1 MKFFATLILV
11 FFAAMQVL
19 WGQSGGRES
28 LEQNYNAQRAE
39 TLMASHY
46 NAATVQTLKK
56 QEGVWAKL
64 CQLESYNGKH
74 WFNYYMIVRQYQLQ
88 SNKGIISNE
97 GEKSLTE
104 IAAKMDSS
112 IKQKSFETYMV
123 YYFEAP
129 TYEKATQYLTDA
141 EKISPQHPIILPEL
155 VKYNHHTGN
164 YAQRNLLL
172 QKLPQIAPKTGL
184 YALSKAMADNLPDSS
199 CVITN
204 GEYDTY
210 ALWLAAI
217 NAGKHITVYS
227 LKFEGIEKGHA
238 NNTTPNASALQKV
251 LTSIPKNKNVYIS
264 LTVNPDYYSSILPQL
279 YNMGV
284 CYQYSTSAVD
294 NITFL
299 NNTLVEKQPVS
310 PYPTTGTEVLKNLM
324 PGYIVLYRHYK
335 TTDTTKAAQTKQAAK
350 DFAQHLGF
358 WNDYQS
364 YFN

>member
-11 FFAAMQVL
+11 FFAAMQAL

-28 LEQNYNAQRAE
+28 LEQTYNAQRAE
-39 TLMASHY
+39 TLMATHY
-46 NAATVQTLKK
+46 NAATLQTLQK
-56 QEGVWAKL
+56 QVDVWAKL
-64 CQLESYNGKH
+64 CLLENRNAEN
-74 WFNYYMIVRQYQLQ
+74 WLNYYMIVRQYQLQ

-97 GEKSLTE
+97 GEKSLTT
-104 IAAKMDSS
+104 IATKMDSA

-123 YYFEAP
+123 HYFEAP
-129 TYEKATQYLTDA
+129 NYEKATQYLTDA

-155 VKYNHHTGN
+155 VKYHHHTGN

-210 ALWLAAI
+210 ALWLAAL

-227 LKFEGIEKGHA
+227 LKFEGTEKGHS

-251 LTSIPKNKNVYIS
+251 LTTIPKNKNVYIS
-264 LTVNPDYYSSILPQL
+264 LTVNPDYYSTILPQL

-284 CYQYSTSAVD
+284 CYQYSASAVD
-294 NITFL
+294 NITFTH
-299 NNTLVEKQPVS
+299 NALVEKQPVS
-310 PYPTTGTEVLKNLM
+310 SYPSTGTEVLKNLM

-350 DFAQHLGF
+350 DFALHLGF

>member
-46 NAATVQTLKK
+46 NAATMQTLKK
-56 QEGVWAKL
+56 QVGVWAKL

-155 VKYNHHTGN
+155 VKYYHHTGN

-279 YNMGV
+279 YNMGM

>member
-1 MKFFATLILV
+1 MKFFAILIL
-11 FFAAMQVL
+11 ALLATTQVL

-28 LEQNYNAQRAE
+28 LEQTYNAQRAA
-39 TLMASHY
+39 TLMATHY
-46 NAATVQTLKK
+46 NAATLQTLQK
-56 QEGVWAKL
+56 QVDVWAKL
-64 CQLESYNGKH
+64 CLLENRNAEN

-97 GEKSLTE
+97 GEKSLTT
-104 IAAKMDSS
+104 IAAKMDSA
-112 IKQKSFETYMV
+112 IKQKSFETDV
-123 YYFEAP
+123 VHYFEAP
-129 TYEKATQYLTDA
+129 NYEKATQYLTDA

-155 VKYNHHTGN
+155 VKYHHHTGN
-164 YAQRNLLL
+164 YTQRNLLL

-210 ALWLAAI
+210 ALWLAAL

-227 LKFEGIEKGHA
+227 LKFEGTEKGHS
-238 NNTTPNASALQKV
+238 NNTTPNVSALQKV
-251 LTSIPKNKNVYIS
+251 LTTIPKNKSVYIS
-264 LTVNPDYYSSILPQL
+264 LTVNPDYYSAILPQL

-284 CYQYSTSAVD
+284 CYQYSASAVD
-294 NITFL
+294 NISFAH
-299 NNTLVEKQPVS
+299 NAIVEKQPVS
-310 PYPTTGTEVLKNLM
+310 PYPSTGTEVLKNLM